1 VPSSKVICPHCDYA
15 DSPPDAV
22 NCESC
27 GYALRAPEAVRTGR
41 RGVAKVVGTLL
52 IVVFGFYL
60 LARAIAA
67 NSDTPR
73 RSYLGSRDY
82 LDFGPRNFTLA
93 PGAVK
98 AFSWRN
104 EVKTPL
110 CRVYGEVTGP
120 PGTVLMVLD
129 SVNHDRLLAGGP
141 AQPIESWEIA
151 GQQSFRAQP
160 VEPGQNHFVAVK
172 HEGAGPDSI
181 RVQFLSLS
189 VTCFE
194 RWL

>member
-1 VPSSKVICPHCDYA
+1 MSSKVICPHCEYA
-15 DSPPDAV
+15 ESPPDAV
-22 NCESC
+22 TCESC
-27 GYALRAPEAVRTGR
+27 GYALRAPEPVASGR
-41 RGVAKVVGTLL
+41 RGSVKVVATVLFVL
-52 IVVFGFYL
+52 AGFYL
-60 LARAIAA
+60 TARVIAA

-82 LDFGPRNFTLA
+82 LDFGPRSFALA

-104 EVKTPL
+104 AVKTPL
-110 CRVYGEVTGP
+110 CRVYGDVAGP

-129 SVNHDRLLAGGP
+129 SINHDRLLAGRP
-141 AQPIESWEIA
+141 AQPIQSWQIA
-151 GQQSFRAQP
+151 GQQSFRAQT
-160 VEPGQNHFVAVK
+160 VEPGQNHFVAVR
-172 HEGAGPDSI
+172 HEGPGPDSI